1 MPIGRTR
8 SIALTGLRGEPV
20 EIEADLAAGVPAFI
34 LIGLP
39 DTALGE
45 ARERVRSACANSGCE
60 LPNRRVTVN
69 LSPAAVPK
77 HGSGFDLGIAMAM
90 LAAAGTVPAESVA
103 RVVHL
108 GELGLDG
115 RVRNVPGVLPAVAA
129 AKRAGCSIAMVPAA
143 SAREAELVDGI
154 QIVSVDSL
162 RAAAIWHGAELEPGV
177 PLDPEPELTAGVAV
191 RGGPPPDL
199 AEVVGNS
206 DAIRAL
212 MVAAAGGH
220 HLFMLGPPG
229 AGKTMLATRLP
240 GLLPELDT
248 EQAIE
253 AASIRSLSG
262 LPVTTL
268 QTAPPFEAPH
278 HTASPAAIIG
288 GGSGVIRPG
297 AIARAAHGV
306 LFLDEA
312 PEFSR
317 IALDALRQPLED
329 GVITVQRANAT
340 ASYPADFQ
348 LVLAANPCPCGR
360 DGDSSCRCTPMA
372 KRRYLGRLSGPL
384 LDRVDLQL
392 QVHRITATQLRL
404 AVDQSDHRGRSGYTT
419 AKAREQVGEARQAA
433 LSRWTAT
440 PWRRNADV
448 SGSHLRGHDGGPSL
462 PRGATATLDKALEQG
477 AITMRGYDRV
487 LRVAWTIAD
496 LDGLNRPGRTQVDEA
511 TSYRMSVAA

>member
-1 MPIGRTR
+1 MSIGRTR
-8 SIALTGLRGEPV
+8 SVALTGLRGELV
-20 EIEADLAAGVPAFI
+20 EVEADLAAGMPAFI

-39 DTALGE
+39 DAALGE
-45 ARERVRSACANSGCE
+45 ARERVRSAAANSGCE

-69 LSPAAVPK
+69 LSPAALPK
-77 HGSGFDLGIAMAM
+77 QGSGFDLGIAMAM
-90 LAAAGTVPAESVA
+90 LAAAGSVPAESVA
-103 RVVHL
+103 RVVHI

-115 RVRNVPGVLPAVAA
+115 RVRSVPGVLPAVVA
-129 AKRAGCSIAMVPAA
+129 AKRAGCETVMVPEP

-154 QIVSVDSL
+154 RIVPVASL
-162 RAAAIWHGAELEPGV
+162 RTALIWHGAELDPGEP
-177 PLDPEPELTAGVAV
+177 LAPEPPLLADPLERT
-191 RGGPPPDL
+191 GPAPDL
-199 AEVVGNS
+199 AEVVGNP

-212 MVAAAGGH
+212 LVAAAGGH

-240 GLLPELDT
+240 GLLPDLDP

-262 LPVTTL
+262 LPVTRL
-268 QTAPPFEAPH
+268 SSAPPFEAPH

-317 IALDALRQPLED
+317 IALDALRQPLEER
-329 GVITVQRANAT
+329 VITVQRANAT
-340 ASYPADFQ
+340 ARFPADFQ

-360 DGDSSCRCTPMA
+360 ESDASCTCTPMA
-372 KRRYLGRLSGPL
+372 KRRYLGKLSGPL
-384 LDRVDLQL
+384 LDRVDLQVQL
-392 QVHRITATQLRL
+392 RRITATQLRL
-404 AVDQSDHRGRSGYTT
+404 ALDHSDRRARPGLTT
-419 AKAREQVGEARQAA
+419 AEGRQQVAAARQTA
-433 LSRWTAT
+433 LERWAGT
-440 PWRRNADV
+440 PWRRNAEV
-448 SGSHLRGHDGGPSL
+448 PGNRLRGVEGGLRL
-462 PRGATATLDKALEQG
+462 PRAVTVGLDQALERG

-487 LRVAWTIAD
+487 LRIAWTLAD
-496 LDGLNRPGRTQVDEA
+496 LDGLGRPGRDQVDEA
-511 TSYRMSVAA
+511 AGYRMAVAA